1 MNYHVVSP
9 ALFNRIRSYLIAFT
23 TRFSDNRITHQAIR
37 WLKQLKPTDLKEGTL
52 IIIAVDRKKLVGL
65 VVFGNYGI
73 DESFCVVHPQYRNQ
87 GIGEKLL
94 KLSLRHLDRVYTRV
108 ATDNIPS
115 LKVCFACG
123 LVAFR
128 LIKGPTGKPTFI
140 FGGGNWKKDQLKIQS
155 QFA

>member
-1 MNYHVVSP
+1 MNICKVSP
-9 ALFNRIRSYLIAFT
+9 SLFRRTKKQLVRFT
-23 TRFSDNRITHQAIR
+23 IQHGDARITHRAIR
-37 WLKQLKPTDLKEGTL
+37 WLKKLQPSELKDGTL
-52 IIIAVDRKKLVGL
+52 ILIAVIQKRLAGL

-94 KLSLRHLDRVYTRV
+94 KHSFRYLNRVYTRV

-115 LKVCFACG
+115 LKVCFASG

-140 FGGGNWKKDQLKIQS
+140 FGGGDWKAEEIE
-155 QFA
+155 